1 MGLFPA
7 VTTLPVVVENGHAE
21 AAQFSRWSIFVPI
34 VPTESGFNFVGKAQ
48 PVMNDDE
55 VLAATAA
62 TIARRVSAF
71 YESHP
76 YPPPVDDLQAYRQIW
91 DDQRRRAEFHLFWPA
106 EPYHEDRSILVAG
119 CGTTQ
124 AAHCALRWPRAQVI
138 GIDLSAK
145 SIAFTQGL
153 KRKYALT
160 NLEVR
165 QLAVERAAE
174 LGQRFEHVVCTGVL
188 HHLADP
194 DAGLRA
200 LHDVVEPNGALN
212 LMVYA
217 PYGRAGVY
225 MLQDYCRRLGL
236 GHTAPEIRDL
246 AASLKALPPDH
257 PLAPL
262 LRNSP
267 DFADKAGLADALLHP
282 QDRSYSVPQLLD
294 FLGRAGLVFGR
305 WVRQAPY
312 LPWCG
317 ALASSPHQSRLLALT
332 AEAQY
337 AAIELFRG
345 TMVRHGVVAYRTDRP
360 AQDAPIDFDGD
371 SWLRYTPIRLPD
383 TLAVRDRLPN
393 GAAAVLINRN
403 HTYTDLYL
411 PIDTRQERLLAAVD
425 GERTIEEI
433 CRERGDHGEAR
444 VFFQQLWRWDQVV
457 FNTSQG

>member
-1 MGLFPA
+1 
-7 VTTLPVVVENGHAE
+7 
-21 AAQFSRWSIFVPI
+21 
-34 VPTESGFNFVGKAQ
+34 
-48 PVMNDDE
+48 MNDDE
-55 VLAATAA
+55 LPAASVPAIT
-62 TIARRVSAF
+62 RQVSAF
-71 YESHP
+71 YEAHP
-76 YPPPVDDLQAYRQIW
+76 YPPPADGLQAYRKLW
-91 DDQRRRAEFHLFWPA
+91 DDKRRRADAHLFWPD
-106 EPYHEDRSILVAG
+106 EPYRDDRSILVAG
-119 CGTTQ
+119 CGTNQ
-124 AAHCALRWPRAQVI
+124 AAHYAVRWPRAQVV

-153 KRKYALT
+153 KRRYALA

-188 HHLADP
+188 HHLPDP

-200 LHDVVEPNGALN
+200 LHDVLEPNGALN
-212 LMVYA
+212 VMVYA

-236 GHTAPEIRDL
+236 GDTAAEIRDL

-282 QDRSYSVPQLLD
+282 QDRSYSVPQLMD
-294 FLGRAGLVFGR
+294 FLSRAGLAFGR

-317 ALASSPHQSRLLALT
+317 ALASSPHQSRLLGLT

-345 TMVRHGVVAYRTDRP
+345 TMVRHGVVAYRNDRP
-360 AQDAPIDFDGD
+360 AQGARVAFDGE
-371 SWLRYTPIRLPD
+371 SWLGYVPIRLPD
-383 TLAVRDRLPN
+383 TLAVRDRLPK

-403 HTYTDLYL
+403 HTFTDLYL
-411 PIDTRQERLLAAVD
+411 PIDARQERLLAAAD

-433 CRERGDHGEAR
+433 CREQGERSLAR
-444 VFFQQLWRWDQVV
+444 DFFQQLWRWDQVV
-457 FNTSQG
+457 FNTSGDKHGLAHHSVMVK